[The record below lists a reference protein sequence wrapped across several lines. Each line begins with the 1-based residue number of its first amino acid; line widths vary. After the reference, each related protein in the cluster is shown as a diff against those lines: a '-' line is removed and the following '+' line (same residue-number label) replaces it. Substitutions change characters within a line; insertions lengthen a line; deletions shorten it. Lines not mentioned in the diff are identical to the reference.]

1 MPTRKEA
8 EEFKEALQQEMLKIQ
23 NSNLPDKIKDELLNI
38 YLEKWKAANEA
49 LLGLSKAKYYEK
61 FRRLH
66 SEPYT

>member
-38 YLEKWKAANEA
+38 YLEKWKAANEE
-49 LLGLSKAKYYEK
+49 LH
-61 FRRLH
+61 RLRIPI
-66 SEPYT
+66 ED

>member
-49 LLGLSKAKYYEK
+49 RLGLGIPRED
-61 FRRLH
+61 
-66 SEPYT
+66 

>member
-23 NSNLPDKIKDELLNI
+23 NSNVPDKIKDELLNI

-49 LLGLSKAKYYEK
+49 LLGLGIPLED
-61 FRRLH
+61 
-66 SEPYT
+66 

>member
-49 LLGLSKAKYYEK
+49 LLGLGIPLED
-61 FRRLH
+61 
-66 SEPYT
+66 

>member
-1 MPTRKEA
+1 MPTKKEA

-49 LLGLSKAKYYEK
+49 LLGLGIPLED
-61 FRRLH
+61 
-66 SEPYT
+66 